1 MKPRVNVAAPP
12 RNEAAAVD
20 IALMPPEMFSKDP
33 ALIFLS
39 CRNEV
44 ARSLGMLLR

>member
-1 MKPRVNVAAPP
+1 MKPRVNVAAPLCD
-12 RNEAAAVD
+12 EAAALD
-20 IALMPPEMFSKDP
+20 QPLMPLERFSKDP
-33 ALIFLS
+33 ARIFLT